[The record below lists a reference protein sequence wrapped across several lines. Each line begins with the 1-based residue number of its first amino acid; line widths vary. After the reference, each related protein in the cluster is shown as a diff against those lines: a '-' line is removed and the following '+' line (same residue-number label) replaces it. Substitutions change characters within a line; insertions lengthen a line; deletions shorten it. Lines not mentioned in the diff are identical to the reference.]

1 MSTPQCHSW
10 QSKNNNQQIEITFS
24 TSFWHTP
31 GGKFRRNE
39 ISSNPILN
47 IVTSQRKR
55 HCHGRRVVQWPFDHS
70 CYCQMMMMIV
80 TSTLPWWSMTRLTIG
95 VPRCQGCW
103 DGCRAV
109 PLVPAMDTFQSRIN
123 IGSHS
128 DLSILTCSDMLWKC
142 QGWTQSQAL
151 TLHLT
156 VKLLAP
162 TRESWVAWLRTPSIC
177 IHVPAYGL
185 PQRSPAY
192 CQLASSKG
200 QGDTISLLLPLRS
213 PPL

>member
-1 MSTPQCHSW
+1 MQAVKERGIVMEAELFSDHLTTHAIAKWWWWLSPQHYL
-10 QSKNNNQQIEITFS
+10 
-24 TSFWHTP
+24 
-31 GGKFRRNE
+31 GD
-39 ISSNPILN
+39 
-47 IVTSQRKR
+47 
-55 HCHGRRVVQWPFDHS
+55 QWPGWQLVSPDARDAG
-70 CYCQMMMMIV
+70 MDV
-80 TSTLPWWSMTRLTIG
+80 
-95 VPRCQGCW
+95 
-103 DGCRAV
+103 DRA
-109 PLVPAMDTFQSRIN
+109 VPAMDTFQSRIN

-177 IHVPAYGL
+177 IHVSAYGL

-200 QGDTISLLLPLRS
+200 QGDTISLLLPLRG